1 MWHSFL
7 CFHFLVSDG
16 TFSASENSQIC
27 AAQTQMVFRGRDEVG
42 EAEETLVL
50 CVFMY
55 VYRLEVNLRR

>member
-1 MWHSFL
+1 MELSRPL
-7 CFHFLVSDG
+7 KILRK
-16 TFSASENSQIC
+16 IC

-55 VYRLEVNLRR
+55 VYICIWYVCVCRLEVNLRR